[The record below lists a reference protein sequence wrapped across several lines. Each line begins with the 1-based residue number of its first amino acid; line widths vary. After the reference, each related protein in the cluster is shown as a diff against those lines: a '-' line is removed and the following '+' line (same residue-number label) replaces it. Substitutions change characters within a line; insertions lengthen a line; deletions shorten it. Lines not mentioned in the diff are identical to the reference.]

1 MPNNTQFAL
10 SVYGVWPMVIASL
23 LVFARSA
30 YGLEVNLTENLP
42 YVDIEYEG
50 NSVRIQRIQDVNHRL
65 TNSFAKTSRP
75 CPPFCIHP
83 MKASI
88 GVETVGELELL
99 DFLMTKV
106 KNDKGLLI
114 DARLPEWYVKG
125 TIPGAVNIPFT
136 LLVTGPGNPHTA
148 EILAVLDVVE
158 QDGEWDFR
166 NALELLLFCN
176 GPWCDQSPRAINN
189 LLALGYPPEKLLY
202 YRGGMQ
208 VWQLLGLTTV
218 IPKQ

>member
-1 MPNNTQFAL
+1 MQMDTRLAL
-10 SVYGVWPMVIASL
+10 SIRSAWSL
-23 LVFARSA
+23 LIGGFLICSQSV

-42 YVDIEYEG
+42 FVDIEYEG
-50 NSVRIQRIQDVNHRL
+50 KSMRIERIQDTNHRL

-83 MKASI
+83 MKVSI
-88 GVETVGELELL
+88 GVQTVGELELL

-106 KNDKGLLI
+106 KSDNGLLI
-114 DARLPEWYVKG
+114 DARLPEWYRKG
-125 TIPGAVNIPFT
+125 TIPGAANVPFT
-136 LLVTGPGNPHTA
+136 LLVAGPDDPHTA
-148 EILAVLDVVE
+148 EVLKALDAVE

-189 LLALGYPPEKLLY
+189 LIALGYPPDKLYY

-218 IPKQ
+218 IPEK